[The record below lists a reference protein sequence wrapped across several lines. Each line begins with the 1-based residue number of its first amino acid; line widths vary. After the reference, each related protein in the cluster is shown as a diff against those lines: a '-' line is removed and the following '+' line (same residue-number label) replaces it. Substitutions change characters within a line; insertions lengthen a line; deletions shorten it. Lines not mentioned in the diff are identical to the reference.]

1 MPGDKVNAFLE
12 AGDSIYVQD
21 EKLSPVVEV
30 PVTESKS
37 RSASAARSQTVR
49 VRKGDTLGAIAKRNH
64 TPVDRIKRLNGL
76 RSTRINPGQRLR
88 VR

>member
-1 MPGDKVNAFLE
+1 MSETKPKATTNA
-12 AGDSIYVQD
+12 
-21 EKLSPVVEV
+21 
-30 PVTESKS
+30 
-37 RSASAARSQTVR
+37 AARTVR

-64 TPVDRIKRLNGL
+64 TTVAKIKRLNGL